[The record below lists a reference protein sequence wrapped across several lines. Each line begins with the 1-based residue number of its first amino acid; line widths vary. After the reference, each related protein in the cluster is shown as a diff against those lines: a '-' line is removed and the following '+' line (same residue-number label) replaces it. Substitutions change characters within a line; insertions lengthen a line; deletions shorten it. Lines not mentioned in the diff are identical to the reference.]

1 MDTTLTGPPPTMA
14 VRFSRTG
21 VPFWSKWI
29 EGVTVQVMMP
39 RPKMSA
45 YLIRIPR
52 AGGSAVALS
61 FFRRGEPIRIQL
73 ASEGREI
80 DLVGVMHQFAP
91 TWAEVA
97 CPITS
102 LAQPRLVP

>member
-1 MDTTLTGPPPTMA
+1 MDTTLTDPPPTMA
-14 VRFSRTG
+14 VRFSSTG

-61 FFRRGEPIRIQL
+61 FFRRGEPIRVQV
-73 ASEGREI
+73 ADGGRTV
-80 DLVGVMHQFAP
+80 DLTGVMHQLAP
-91 TWAEVA
+91 GWAEVV